1 MTSEKRDNRQIATA
15 IGKHEKMRVP
25 NIDRTAISPY
35 DQWCDGY
42 GMPGSIGNGYVNILK
57 VSCGAVDKTQDAL
70 IDEIVTYDKGECAD
84 AYVGQINMLTASSF
98 NGIQGQIWGHDLA
111 AHDDVKNG
119 KIKPLFSVKQ
129 FDGSDLDVYDAKPLI
144 QAGIELFGTD
154 KDRRYHPAPGA
165 HVICANKGVVAY
177 RPKEGQELKDGEAY
191 GVWCFIAI
199 SLTTD
204 PNYAANLFIEDAGTW
219 TKNDSEQDL
228 INFLDERRKEI
239 VWSVVECGNDS
250 GVLFDRTYIGYN
262 YVMMKPNQIGN
273 AITVGPYVTLA
284 RDAVPEGG
292 FGQLNNMTITD
303 WLKEQG
309 FESLTGLK

>member
-1 MTSEKRDNRQIATA
+1 MTSEKRDNRMVATA
-15 IGKHEKMRVP
+15 LGRHEKMRTP
-25 NIDRTAISPY
+25 HIDRTAISPY

-42 GMPGSIGNGYVNILK
+42 GMPGAYGNGYVNVLK

-70 IDEIVTYDKGECAD
+70 IDGIVTYDKAECAD

-111 AHDDVKNG
+111 VHDS
-119 KIKPLFSVKQ
+119 IKDGSIEPLFTVKQ
-129 FDGSDLDVYDAKPLI
+129 FDGSDLKVFDAKPLI

-154 KDRRYHPAPGA
+154 ADRRYHPAPGA
-165 HVICANKGVVAY
+165 HVICANKGVTAY
-177 RPKEGQELKDGEAY
+177 RPKEGQPLADGQAY

-204 PNYAANLFIEDAGTW
+204 PDYAANLFIEDAGVW
-219 TKNDSEQDL
+219 TENDSEQDL
-228 INFLDERRKEI
+228 VNFLDQRRKEI

-250 GVLFDRTYIGYN
+250 GVLFERTYIAYN

-284 RDAVPEGG
+284 RDAVPMGG
-292 FGQLNNMTITD
+292 FGELNHMIISE
-303 WLKEQG
+303 WLKDQG